1 MMHYRKSCIDSLTP
15 QLGQVCAPSFSRV
28 VLNCQR
34 IFNVPVAAIGLR
46 EHRHLRLYFAGGSQQ
61 RLLMDDAL
69 CGLPLTI
76 PAEQIQIQDLQQVP
90 EDLQPPLALA
100 LGVRSYV
107 GVPIFVGKQLLGSLN
122 IADHQPRHFE
132 AREVQRLRDLAVW
145 TGALLELHL

>member
-1 MMHYRKSCIDSLTP
+1 MASYQKNCIDSLTP
-15 QLGQVCAPSFSRV
+15 HLGQLCAPSFRRV
-28 VLNCQR
+28 ALNCQR

-46 EHRHLRLYFAGGSQQ
+46 EHRYLRLYYAGESQQ

-76 PAEQIQIQDLQQVP
+76 PAQQIQIQDLQEVP
-90 EDLQPPLALA
+90 EDLQPPLAQA

-122 IADHQPRHFE
+122 IADHQPRCFDP
-132 AREVQRLRDLAVW
+132 AEVQRLRDLAVW
-145 TGALLELHL
+145 TGSLLELHL

>member
-1 MMHYRKSCIDSLTP
+1 MKAYRKSVIDSLTP
-15 QLGQVCAPSFSRV
+15 HLGRLCAPSFCRV
-28 VLNCQR
+28 ALNCQR
-34 IFNVPVAAIGLR
+34 IFHVPVAAIGLR
-46 EHRHLRLYFAGGSQQ
+46 EDRHLKLYFASGNQQ

-69 CGLPLTI
+69 CSLPLTV
-76 PAEQIQIQDLQQVP
+76 PANQIQIHDLEQVP

-132 AREVQRLRDLAVW
+132 AGEVQRLRDLAVW